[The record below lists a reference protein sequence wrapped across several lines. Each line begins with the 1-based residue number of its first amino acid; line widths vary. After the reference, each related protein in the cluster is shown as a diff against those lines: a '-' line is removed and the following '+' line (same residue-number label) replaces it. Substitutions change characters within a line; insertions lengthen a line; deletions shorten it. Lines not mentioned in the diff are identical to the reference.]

1 MRRPRSA
8 PTKPGGPSRDRW
20 LISYADYVTLLLAF
34 FVTIYAVSRLD
45 NAKLLQAQHSIQRA
59 LNAPVFLGG
68 FPLEPGVGDLPVP
81 GAQGDLPQA
90 GLRASPPTQIEEVA
104 REVQQSLQ
112 GQVFHPDIRL
122 VMTGRGLVIHLPE
135 FLFFDTG
142 EARIRAQ
149 AEPLL
154 NRLADLLR
162 KIPNPVVVEGHTD
175 NVPINTPQF
184 PSNWELSVH
193 RATNLVRYLIEQQ
206 HLDPSRFAAAGYGQY
221 APLAGNDD
229 ESGRRLNRRVDI
241 VIKPMLRAH
250 EPGV

>member
-1 MRRPRSA
+1 MRRRSG
-8 PTKPGGPSRDRW
+8 PTKPGGPSRERW

-34 FVTIYAVSRLD
+34 FMTIYAVSRLD

-68 FPLEPGVGDLPVP
+68 FPLEPGVANVPIP

-104 REVQQSLQ
+104 REVQQNLRSQ
-112 GQVFHPDIRL
+112 AFHQDIRL
-122 VMTGRGLVIHLPE
+122 MITGRGLVIHLPE
-135 FLFFDTG
+135 FLFFETG
-142 EARIRAQ
+142 KAEIRPQ

-154 NRLADLLR
+154 NRLAELLR

-175 NVPINTPQF
+175 NVPIHTAQF

-193 RATNLVRYLIEQQ
+193 RATNLVRYLIEKE
-206 HLDPSRFAAAGYGQY
+206 HLDPSRFAAAGYGEY
-221 APLAGNDD
+221 APLASNDD
-229 ESGRRLNRRVDI
+229 EAGRRLNRRVDI
-241 VIKPMLRAH
+241 VIKPLLRTTKS
-250 EPGV
+250 GD